1 MGLNCSGGQEQA
13 QYRQDKGMNKL
24 NEAQEVNRLQ
34 SSLRPSEPGNL
45 WSLQRRFQLCV
56 LRAMEEER
64 SIHSVFSC
72 RRGSPHCQNFALLR
86 KIIKLNPS
94 VPDLTV

>member
-24 NEAQEVNRLQ
+24 NEAQEVHRLQ

-45 WSLQRRFQLCV
+45 WSLQRWFHLCV

-64 SIHSVFSC
+64 SIHTVLSC
-72 RRGSPHCQNFALLR
+72 RRGSPQLP
-86 KIIKLNPS
+86 KLCTP
-94 VPDLTV
+94 